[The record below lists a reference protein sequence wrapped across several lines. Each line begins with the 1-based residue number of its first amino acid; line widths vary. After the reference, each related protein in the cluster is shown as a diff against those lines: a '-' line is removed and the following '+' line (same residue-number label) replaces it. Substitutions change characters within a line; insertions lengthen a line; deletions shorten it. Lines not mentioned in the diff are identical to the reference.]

1 MAHNVNRSGTPCYL
15 QHFIEQQRYSR
26 QINPAQALIVLLFVE
41 GLKLDKYHV
50 YNPMIVSRTSNQL
63 FTLERTMSDLLNN
76 TCMQV

>member
-1 MAHNVNRSGTPCYL
+1 MAHNVNRSGTQGYL

-50 YNPMIVSRTSNQL
+50 YNPMIVNHTCNQL